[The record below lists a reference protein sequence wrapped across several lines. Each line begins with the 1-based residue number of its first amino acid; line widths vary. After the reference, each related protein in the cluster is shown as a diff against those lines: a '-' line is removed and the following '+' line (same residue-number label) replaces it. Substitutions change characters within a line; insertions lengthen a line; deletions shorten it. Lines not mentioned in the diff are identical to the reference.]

1 MNIIAI
7 SGSLRATSLNT
18 AVLHAASRLA
28 PAGVRIEI
36 FEGIGSLPFFNS
48 DLDGDRLPREVAE
61 FRTVIGAADGLLIS
75 SPEYARGVAG
85 VMKNALDWLVG
96 SFEFPNKPVALIN
109 TSPRATHALA
119 ALTITL
125 ETMSARLINDAS
137 ITLPLLGTTNDA
149 ASIAANAEFAAPLR
163 SALERYVQAITTFAG
178 DEA

>member
-1 MNIIAI
+1 MKIIAI

-18 AVLHAASRLA
+18 SVLQAASRLA
-28 PAGVRIEI
+28 PAGVGIEI
-36 FEGIGSLPFFNS
+36 FEGIGNLPFFNS

-61 FRTVIGAADGLLIS
+61 FRAVIGAADGLLIS

-85 VMKNALDWLVG
+85 VMKNALDWLVA

-125 ETMSARLINDAS
+125 ETMSARLVQDAS

-149 ASIAANAEFAAPLR
+149 ASIGANAEFAAPLR
-163 SALERYVQAITTFAG
+163 NALERYVAAIRTFAV
-178 DEA
+178 EET

>member
-18 AVLHAASRLA
+18 AVLHAAGRLA
-28 PAGVRIEI
+28 PAGVTIEM
-36 FEGIGSLPFFNS
+36 FEGIGNLPFFNS

-61 FRTVIGAADGLLIS
+61 FRAVIGTADGLLIS

-125 ETMSARLINDAS
+125 ETMSARIVQDAS

-149 ASIAANAEFAAPLR
+149 ARIAANAEFAAPLR
-163 SALERYVQAITTFAG
+163 NALERYVEAITTFAS
-178 DEA
+178 DQA

>member
-1 MNIIAI
+1 MNILAI

-18 AVLHAASRLA
+18 AVLQAASRLA
-28 PAGVRIEI
+28 PTGVTIEI
-36 FEGIGSLPFFNS
+36 FEGIGNLPFFNS

-125 ETMSARLINDAS
+125 ETMSARLVEDAS
-137 ITLPLLGTTNDA
+137 ITLPLLGTVNNA
-149 ASIAANAEFAAPLR
+149 ASIAANAEFAIPLR
-163 SALERYVQAITTFAG
+163 SALERYVQAIRAFAA
-178 DEA
+178 EET

>member
-18 AVLHAASRLA
+18 AVLQAASRLA
-28 PAGVRIEI
+28 PTGVTIEI
-36 FEGIGSLPFFNS
+36 FEGIGNLPFFNS

-61 FRTVIGAADGLLIS
+61 FRAVIGVADALLIS

-119 ALTITL
+119 ALTVTL
-125 ETMSARLINDAS
+125 ETMSARLVQDAS
-137 ITLPLLGTTNDA
+137 ITLPLLGTANDA
-149 ASIAANAEFAAPLR
+149 ESIAANAELAAPLR

-178 DEA
+178 EEQ